1 MSSQEESRIDSQ
13 RRMQRM
19 ARRSVLWIFA
29 ALLILVLTL
38 ILSFN
43 LVRGPQIAVTLG
55 EPSPKEV
62 ISPESINYISDVRTE
77 GATQAAED
85 SVQDQYTTIDLSIA
99 RAQNNLARAV
109 FNYINVVRE
118 DTIAD
123 EETKMEYLFAIE
135 DVDIDREVADIL
147 LTLSDADYAAAVDNI
162 LQIVEDDM
170 RSGVVENQLEAA
182 RNQAAQS
189 ADFDLSL
196 AQEQVVAS
204 LVPQF
209 IVPNIFLDQEATNEL
224 TRAALETVEP
234 IVKTITEDER
244 IIRVGEIVT
253 EEHLEMLE
261 ELGLLQPTLD
271 WKRLAST
278 FLVSILSV
286 TIITIY
292 WRQYFFER
300 QNQVRDLTIL
310 GSLMVFFVLGA
321 KLLIPGSSMFAYLFP
336 AAALSI
342 LVAVIFETRL
352 AILITLV
359 VAGLIGYLTPDSLE
373 MAFYAAVGGIL
384 AVLTLHDPQRINAL
398 FRVGLLAA
406 LGNVAVILIFRLPTD
421 IETAD
426 LMTIL
431 LFGVLNGPLLS
442 AGLSLAGIFIIG
454 TVFRVV
460 TPLQLQE
467 LSRLDHPLLQELLR
481 RAPGTYH
488 HSIMVA
494 NLAEQAAEKVKASST
509 LVRVGAFYHD
519 VGKVNRPP
527 FFIENQNGGNP
538 HDNLDPFSSARIIM
552 SHVPD
557 GLEMAKRYRLPR
569 RIRDF
574 IAEHHGDRVVQ
585 VFYQKAKEMADEGEV
600 VDITRFM
607 YAGPRPQ
614 SRESGI
620 VQLAD
625 SIDAASNALRPNT
638 EEAIDQLVNKIV
650 DDHMAEGQLDNSG
663 LSLGDIKK
671 LRSSFT
677 ETLHGRFH
685 MRIRYPGNDELDF
698 VEQEDIEELVPEIE
712 SEIEEPVPESLLA
725 EEEPGP
731 ETYQDSEMSESDTY
745 SESEEAALDL
755 DRESYEPDSDE
766 SYDMHEPDRDLEH
779 GDDTISEE
787 PDPQELDEPV

>member
-1 MSSQEESRIDSQ
+1 MSSPEDSQIDS
-13 RRMQRM
+13 RMRMQRM

-29 ALLILVLTL
+29 AILTVAITM

-43 LVRGPQIAVTLG
+43 LVRGPQISVTLG
-55 EPSPKEV
+55 ERSPEEV
-62 ISPESINYISDVRTE
+62 ISPQSINYISEVLTE
-77 GATQAAED
+77 QATQEAED
-85 SVQDQYTTIDLSIA
+85 SVSDQYTTIDLSIA

-109 FNYINVVRE
+109 FNYINVVRD
-118 DTIAD
+118 DTLAD
-123 EETKMEYLFAIE
+123 EESKMEFLFAIE
-135 DVDIDREVADIL
+135 DIVIDEEIAGL
-147 LTLSDADYAAAVDNI
+147 LLSLDESDYLEAVDNI

-170 RSGVVENQLEAA
+170 RSGVVESQLEQA
-182 RNQAAQS
+182 RNRAAQK

-196 AQEQVVAS
+196 AQEQVVSVLA
-204 LVPQF
+204 PQF
-209 IVPNIFLDQEATNEL
+209 IVPNIFLDQEEIDEL
-224 TRAALETVEP
+224 TRIALERVEP
-234 IVKTITEDER
+234 IVQSITEDER
-244 IIRVGEIVT
+244 IIRVGQIVT
-253 EEHLEMLE
+253 KEHIEMLE

-271 WKRLAST
+271 WKRLVSA
-278 FLVSILSV
+278 FLVTILAV
-286 TIITIY
+286 TVITIY
-292 WRQYFFER
+292 WRHYFFER
-300 QNQVRDLTIL
+300 RNQVRDLTIL
-310 GSLMVFFVLGA
+310 GSLLIFFILFA
-321 KLLIPGSSMFAYLFP
+321 KLLVPGSNTYAYLFP

-352 AILITLV
+352 AILVTVV
-359 VAGLIGYLTPDSLE
+359 VASLVGYLTPDSLE
-373 MAFYAAVGGIL
+373 MAFYASVGGIL
-384 AVLTLHDPQRINAL
+384 AVLTLYDPQRINAL
-398 FRVGLLAA
+398 FRAGLVAA
-406 LGNVAVILIFRLPTD
+406 VGNVAVILVFRLPTD
-421 IETAD
+421 IETAE
-426 LMTIL
+426 LMTML
-431 LFGVLNGPLLS
+431 LFGLVNGPLIS

-494 NLAEQAAEKVKASST
+494 NLAEQAAEKVNANST

-519 VGKVNRPP
+519 IGKVNRPP

-538 HDNLDPFSSARIIM
+538 HDNLDPYSSARIIM

-600 VDITRFM
+600 VDISRFT
-607 YAGPRPQ
+607 YPGPRPQ

-620 VQLAD
+620 VQLSD
-625 SIDAASNALRPNT
+625 SIDAASNAMRPNT
-638 EEAIDQLVNKIV
+638 ESAIEQLVNSIV

-671 LRSSFT
+671 LRSSFI

-685 MRIRYPGNDELDF
+685 MRIKYPGNDELLA
-698 VEQEDIEELVPEIE
+698 EEPDAAGEPAE
-712 SEIEEPVPESLLA
+712 SEEPVEIRDRVEMEEPALAGEPAPES
-725 EEEPGP
+725 EVSEETKSEEPEP
-731 ETYQDSEMSESDTY
+731 EEPELEEPELEEPASELPEH
-745 SESEEAALDL
+745 EE
-755 DRESYEPDSDE
+755 REFEAPE
-766 SYDMHEPDRDLEH
+766 
-779 GDDTISEE
+779 SEE

>member
-1 MSSQEESRIDSQ
+1 MSSQDESRSDSQ

-19 ARRSVLWIFA
+19 ARRSILWIFA
-29 ALLILVLTL
+29 AVVTLLITVT
-38 ILSFN
+38 LSFN

-62 ISPESINYISDVRTE
+62 ISPESINYLSDVRTE
-77 GATQAAED
+77 RAIQAAED

-109 FNYINVVRE
+109 FNYVNVVRE

-123 EETKMEYLFAIE
+123 EETKMEYLFAVE

-147 LTLSDADYAAAVDNI
+147 LTLSVADYEATVENI

-170 RSGVVENQLEAA
+170 RAGVVEDQLEAA

-196 AQEQVVAS
+196 DQEQVVAS
-204 LVPQF
+204 LAPQF
-209 IVPNIFLDQEATNEL
+209 IVSNIFLDQEETDEL

-234 IVKTITEDER
+234 IVQTITEDER

-271 WKRLAST
+271 WKRLVST
-278 FLVSILSV
+278 FLVSVLAVI
-286 TIITIY
+286 IITIY

-321 KLLIPGSSMFAYLFP
+321 KLLVPGSSMFAYLFP

-342 LVAVIFETRL
+342 LVAVVFETRL
-352 AILITLV
+352 AILVTLV
-359 VAGLIGYLTPDSLE
+359 VAGLVGYLAPDSLE
-373 MAFYAAVGGIL
+373 MAFYAAAGGIL

-406 LGNVAVILIFRLPTD
+406 VGNVAVILIFRLPTD

-426 LMTIL
+426 LMTLL

-467 LSRLDHPLLQELLR
+467 LSRLDHTLLQELLR

-519 VGKVNRPP
+519 IGKVNRPP

-538 HDNLDPFSSARIIM
+538 HDNLDPYSSARIIM

-557 GLEMAKRYRLPR
+557 GLEMAKRNRLPR

-585 VFYQKAKEMADEGEV
+585 VFYQKAKDLAEEGEI

-607 YAGPRPQ
+607 YQGPRPR

-685 MRIRYPGNDELDF
+685 MRIRYPGN
-698 VEQEDIEELVPEIE
+698 EELSSVEPKEIAEPASEIVGEIVDPESATLPEVQESAPEI
-712 SEIEEPVPESLLA
+712 SDKSGAPEVDAYAAA
-725 EEEPGP
+725 EEVAQVSDQASN
-731 ETYQDSEMSESDTY
+731 ETAGNPSADDEESIDKLEDGE
-745 SESEEAALDL
+745 ES
-755 DRESYEPDSDE
+755 
-766 SYDMHEPDRDLEH
+766 
-779 GDDTISEE
+779 ISEE
-787 PDPQELDEPV
+787 PNPQELDEPV